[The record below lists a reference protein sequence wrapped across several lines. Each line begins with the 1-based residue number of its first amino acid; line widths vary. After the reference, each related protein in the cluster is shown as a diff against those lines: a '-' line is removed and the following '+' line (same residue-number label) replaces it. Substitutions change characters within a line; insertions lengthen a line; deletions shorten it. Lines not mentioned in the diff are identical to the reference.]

1 MTNRQK
7 LLVTVAASAV
17 VLGVLFVGYAFVYS
31 PLVDAWDRRSQVDD
45 ELKKVQDDLK
55 DQNGQ
60 AKTIVKLSPR
70 LEQWAKLSLPPRD
83 PSLRKE
89 GVSAEDQK
97 NRHLSQLKTE
107 YERYLS
113 GLLRESGMKAETIK
127 IVERAADKKFLPPPP
142 KAKGAAPQYHS
153 LAFGV
158 SATGPQAAVYRAL
171 RDFHKT
177 NLLHQVR
184 GLTVAVPN
192 AKGREKPDP
201 KTLELSM
208 VVEALIVQGAEDRTG
223 IWPKTLAKS
232 PRVLAEPDRDYN
244 LLSKRSLFTGLAS
257 PPPPPP
263 VRTVRPTPP
272 PPPAPSRPKINEKE
286 RLETLEWV
294 KVTMLAWSPT
304 RQRWEATLYDQAQGK
319 GDEIK
324 VDMRLYKTFTIYSE
338 NENAI
343 LQARV
348 VKIDE
353 EQMIFQ
359 AEGKYFRAR
368 LGDFLHTV
376 WKEPLPTSEVRKLG
390 L

>member
-7 LLVTVAASAV
+7 VLVTVAASAV
-17 VLGVLFVGYAFVYS
+17 VLAVLFVGYVFVYS
-31 PLVDAWDRRSQVDD
+31 PLVDAWDRRVQADE
-45 ELKKVQDDLK
+45 ELKKAQADLSEENRQGK
-55 DQNGQ
+55 
-60 AKTIVKLSPR
+60 AIVKLSPR
-70 LEQWAKLSLPPRD
+70 LEQWKKLSLPPRD
-83 PSLRKE
+83 PSLKKP
-89 GVSAEDQK
+89 GMSAADQK
-97 NRHLSQLKTE
+97 ALHLSQMKTE

-113 GLLRESGMKAETIK
+113 GLLRDSGMKAETIK
-127 IVERAADKKFLPPPP
+127 IVERSPDKKFLPPPP
-142 KAKGAAPQYHS
+142 KAKGATPTYHP

-184 GLTVAVPN
+184 SLTVAVPN

-201 KTLELSM
+201 KTLDLSM
-208 VVEALIVQGAEDRTG
+208 VVEALIVEGADDRAG

-257 PPPPPP
+257 PPPPPRE
-263 VRTVRPTPP
+263 VVKRPP
-272 PPPAPSRPKINEKE
+272 PPPPPPSRPKVNERE
-286 RLETLEWV
+286 RMETLEWV
-294 KVTMLAWSPT
+294 KVTMLAWNPQ
-304 RQRWEATLYDQAQGK
+304 RLRWEATLYDQAQGK

-324 VDMRLYKTFTIYSE
+324 VDTRLYKTFTIYSE
-338 NENAI
+338 KENAI
-343 LQARV
+343 LEAKV
-348 VKIDE
+348 MKIDE
-353 EQMIFQ
+353 EQLIFQ
-359 AEGKYFRAR
+359 AEGKYYRAR

-376 WKEPLPTSEVRKLG
+376 WKEPLTSSEVRKLG